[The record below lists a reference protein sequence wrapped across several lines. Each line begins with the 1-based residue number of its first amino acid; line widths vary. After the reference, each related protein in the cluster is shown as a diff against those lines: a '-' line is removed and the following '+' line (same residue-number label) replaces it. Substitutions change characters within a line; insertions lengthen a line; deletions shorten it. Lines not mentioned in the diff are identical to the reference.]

1 MNDREK
7 IPKRS
12 LFDPDRLVW
21 RGISSGMDLVYVSV
35 LWLLCSIPV
44 ITIGAATTALY
55 DTVVH
60 CVRRREEGIVAR
72 FFNTFRAEF
81 KTATLSWLM
90 WLAGIGLCALLAVYL
105 LANGEG
111 TQGFL
116 FRVNLVVALV
126 VVIGSLVWVFPVLSR
141 FTMGFGGLNL
151 AAVKLVFSHLPA
163 TLVMGAL
170 TLLSGLACYVWL
182 YPALLLPGLAALLN
196 SLYVENIFQ
205 KLTENQRTED
215 EETEGKTD

>member
-1 MNDREK
+1 MDDRK
-7 IPKRS
+7 RKPKRS

-21 RGISSGMDLVYVSV
+21 RGISTGMDLVYVSV
-35 LWLLCSIPV
+35 LWVVCSIPV
-44 ITIGAATTALY
+44 ITIGAASTALY
-55 DTVVH
+55 DTVAH
-60 CVRRREEGIVAR
+60 CIRRREEGMVAR
-72 FFNTFRAEF
+72 FFSTFRAEF

-90 WLAGIGLCALLAVYL
+90 WLAGLGLCALLAVYL
-105 LANGEG
+105 LTNGEG
-111 TQGFL
+111 AQGFL

-170 TLLSGLACYVWL
+170 TLLSALACYVWL
-182 YPALLLPGLAALLN
+182 YPMLLLPGLVALLD
-196 SLYVENIFQ
+196 SLYVERAFR
-205 KLTENQRTED
+205 KLTEDSRA
-215 EETEGKTD
+215 EE